1 MQSCCGINN
10 VALKAIT
17 KVRGAREDPRL
28 RWGDFGKG
36 PARRSRQGYQTGGS
50 VKLSDAVKDEEEGA

>member
-1 MQSCCGINN
+1 MNN
-10 VALKAIT
+10 VASKAIT
-17 KVRGAREDPRL
+17 KVRGAREDPRI

-50 VKLSDAVKDEEEGA
+50 VKPSDAEKTRKKERDRFERR

>member
-1 MQSCCGINN
+1 MNN
-10 VALKAIT
+10 VASKAIT